1 MALSVS
7 VRLAIRHALA
17 RLRHASKF
25 IRLPRKGKPLRTDM
39 PAVFVMG
46 CGNSGTTLT
55 AARIGRAEGV
65 YLLGEETSLFQPR
78 TPIQEARAVFDQL
91 LIALKQFKATML
103 LEKTPK
109 HIHAVSR
116 ILAVFPNAKFVVT
129 VRNPLDNCASLYKR
143 FAHKKS
149 KGLGYA
155 ITRWNRDNLAV
166 LNLLKSHPKQVHV
179 VQFEKLTKDPETS
192 LKGVFEF
199 LSLPW
204 QPEILEAGETAYDQV
219 EQKRNMKIRQEQV
232 AKVITHKENTW
243 KDILSEQQAE
253 QVRKKTRLIYSELS
267 RFIDE

>member
-1 MALSVS
+1 MTQLK
-7 VRLAIRHALA
+7 LAMMHGLA

-25 IRLPRKGKPLRTDM
+25 IRLPHFGKPLRTGM

-78 TPIQEARAVFDQL
+78 TPIREARAVFDQL
-91 LIALKQFKATML
+91 LIALKYFQATML

-109 HIHAVSR
+109 HIHAVER

-155 ITRWNRDNLAV
+155 ITRWNRDNLAA
-166 LNLLKSHPKQVHV
+166 LNLIKKHPESVHV
-179 VQFEKLTKDPETS
+179 VQFEKLTKDPETT
-192 LKGVFEF
+192 LQNVFQF
-199 LSLPW
+199 LDLLW

-219 EQKRNMKIRQEQV
+219 EQKRNMKLRQEQV

-253 QVRKKTRLIYSELS
+253 QVRKKTQLIHAQLLNVVSN
-267 RFIDE
+267 